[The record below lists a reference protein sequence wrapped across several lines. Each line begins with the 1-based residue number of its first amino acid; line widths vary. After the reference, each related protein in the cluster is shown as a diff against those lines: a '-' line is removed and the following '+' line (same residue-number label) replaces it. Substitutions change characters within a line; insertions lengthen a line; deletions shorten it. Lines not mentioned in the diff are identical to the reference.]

1 MGFNTFYFLLSA
13 LYSLLSTLS
22 TIWQIL
28 PTWPQKSGSTSKPS
42 LLALVRNSHAETL
55 LTYVSNDEC
64 VAKATVKQTPNF
76 WTQGPLWDPKK
87 GALRRAN
94 STRARAEAGLYFR
107 KNFQQLTLPLRLL
120 ALDHAL
126 HSTYP
131 VRACGFRRTD
141 QAYYSI
147 LQYVVIYNV
156 WLFYTDNTW

>member
-1 MGFNTFYFLLSA
+1 M
-13 LYSLLSTLS
+13 
-22 TIWQIL
+22 
-28 PTWPQKSGSTSKPS
+28 
-42 LLALVRNSHAETL
+42 
-55 LTYVSNDEC
+55 
-64 VAKATVKQTPNF
+64 AKATVKQTPNF

-126 HSTYP
+126 RSTYP

-147 LQYVVIYNV
+147 LQYVTTSGLENV
-156 WLFYTDNTW
+156 CLDHSHKSGNCGIRTRTPLGTVV